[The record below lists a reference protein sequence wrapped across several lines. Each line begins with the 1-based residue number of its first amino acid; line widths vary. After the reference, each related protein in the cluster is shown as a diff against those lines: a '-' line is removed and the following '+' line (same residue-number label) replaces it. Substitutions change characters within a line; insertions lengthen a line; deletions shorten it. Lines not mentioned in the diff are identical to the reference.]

1 MEFLLIYRRV
11 MRILMCTV
19 KFADALGILGIR
31 VIDDNSE
38 QMKQADLQEFLR
50 QSLSCEE

>member
-1 MEFLLIYRRV
+1 

-19 KFADALGILGIR
+19 KFADALGTLGIR
-31 VIDDNSE
+31 VIDDDGE

-50 QSLSCEE
+50 QSLSREE